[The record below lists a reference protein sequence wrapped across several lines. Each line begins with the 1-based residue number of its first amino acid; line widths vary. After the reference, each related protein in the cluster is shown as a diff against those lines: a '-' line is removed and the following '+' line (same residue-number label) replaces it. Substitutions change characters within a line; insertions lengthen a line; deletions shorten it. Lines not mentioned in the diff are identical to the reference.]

1 MAAAEIF
8 SSCINYKYKSKICSL
23 SFLVVLFFFI
33 LSFLTPFLI
42 ISNAGG
48 FYLMNRVYAEMPD
61 ISFNY
66 KYILLAY
73 RDHSINP
80 IVCSMFTTYKN
91 NKITDDCILIKVQE
105 IDTNSDGIKDIL
117 KFDAQFYT
125 NTPIKSLKLLL
136 FFNFTLKQLFHVTM
150 ESIAVFDHVLN
161 DQVQEVQFFGDLTL
175 EQKGVLS
182 SQGSYN
188 LYNYSIEMADY
199 TLEELL
205 TQNANKKFS
214 AKINNEHVTNRIN
227 FSKEDKVLI
236 SGELLYREHLIYY
249 QPSIWEELKWA
260 WIQYLSCLLVFAY
273 LTKHILVFLF
283 SRKYLNCYIMVP
295 WKNK

>member
-8 SSCINYKYKSKICSL
+8 SSCVNYKYKSKICSL

-42 ISNAGG
+42 ITNAGG

-73 RDHSINP
+73 RDYNINP

-105 IDTNSDGIKDIL
+105 IDMNSDGMKDIL
-117 KFDAQFYT
+117 KFEAQFYT

-136 FFNFTLKQLFHVTM
+136 FFNFKLKQIFHMTM
-150 ESIAVFDHVLN
+150 ESIAVFNHVLN
-161 DQVQEVQFFGDLTL
+161 DEVQEVQFFGDLTL
-175 EQKGVLS
+175 EQKGLLS

-205 TQNANKKFS
+205 IKNANEKFS
-214 AKINNEHVTNRIN
+214 AKINNEHVTNRIK
-227 FSKEDKVLI
+227 FSKEDKVI
-236 SGELLYREHLIYY
+236 VSGELMYREHLIYY